1 MIIFEINQNEMK
13 SNFTKTGF
21 ILLTV
26 VTLLLTNIAT
36 AQTLVDVTV
45 SSNTFTPSSITINA
59 GDTVRWTNTGG
70 NHNVNGTTATFASN
84 PESFGND
91 VDTGWVYVYV
101 FTAPGTYNYQCD
113 VHVDFGMVGDI
124 TVLSNT
130 GVEDNS
136 VPTNKAILNIYP
148 VPASEYV
155 VIELSKKLLSLNT
168 KLTVVV
174 YDLTGREIAR
184 YEHIKGPTIRYD
196 TESWS
201 NSMYIFHLL
210 SDTAIL
216 ETGKIIMQ

>member
-1 MIIFEINQNEMK
+1 MK
-13 SNFTKTGF
+13 SNFTKTGLN
-21 ILLTV
+21 LLIV

-45 SSNTFTPSSITINA
+45 SSNVFTSSSITINA

-70 NHNVNGTTATFASN
+70 SHNVNGTTETFSSN
-84 PESFGND
+84 PESFGNAIA
-91 VDTGWVYVYV
+91 TEWVYTFV

-113 VHVDFGMVGDI
+113 VHVGSGMIGDI
-124 TVLSNT
+124 TVLSDT
-130 GVEDNS
+130 GIEDNS
-136 VPTNKAILNIYP
+136 EPTNKAISNIYP

-155 VIELSKKLLSLNT
+155 VIELSQELLLLNT
-168 KLTVVV
+168 KLTVVI

-184 YEHIKGPTIRYD
+184 DENIRGFTLTYD

-210 SDTAIL
+210 SDTEII